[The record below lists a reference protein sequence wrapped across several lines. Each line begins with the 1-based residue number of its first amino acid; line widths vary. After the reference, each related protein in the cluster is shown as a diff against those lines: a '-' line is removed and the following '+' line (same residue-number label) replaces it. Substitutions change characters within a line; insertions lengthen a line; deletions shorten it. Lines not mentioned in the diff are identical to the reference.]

1 MRKLVVDW
9 ARGPE
14 SENSAENGKNTT
26 MPSDLF
32 EFVFLIQLKDIDG
45 NDPLEKIIIQ
55 QHGLEEANVTTKEI
69 RYILDRA
76 EKKPLLIFDG
86 YDEYRQETNS
96 AIDEKITRKKGNPF
110 VLVTSRPDH
119 VNKKFKHKMEEIQLR
134 GLDDAEVKKCTERYL
149 DRDQGSKMSKKFQNR
164 AAEHGISNL
173 LKVPILLLMLC
184 VLFVEKETS
193 LPSSKA
199 EIIKEL
205 INIYIMRA
213 EERGEE
219 FGEDKE
225 QMLKKLGELSYN
237 ASQRKTKQMYIDKV
251 YTFQYSCNQQIYH
264 LFRDLSNHA
273 SFKLYLQSE
282 IEKQSSDI
290 LKLGLLHEDMSP
302 QRVHI
307 QEQTQW
313 WTYPNRIFQDY
324 LVAYYIQKLGKVS
337 VSSESDI

>member
-32 EFVFLIQLKDIDG
+32 DFVFLIQLKNIDCD
-45 NDPLEKIIIQ
+45 DPLEKIIIQ

-69 RYILDRA
+69 RYILDKA

-96 AIDEKITRKKGNPF
+96 AIDEKITGRKGNSF

-134 GLDDAEVKKCTERYL
+134 GLDDAGVKRCTKRYL
-149 DRDQGSKMSKKFQNR
+149 DRDQESKKSKKFQNK

-205 INIYIMRA
+205 INIYIKRA
-213 EERGEE
+213 EERREQ
-219 FGEDKE
+219 FRNKE

-237 ASQRKTKQMYIDKV
+237 ASQRKTKQM
-251 YTFQYSCNQQIYH
+251 
-264 LFRDLSNHA
+264 
-273 SFKLYLQSE
+273 
-282 IEKQSSDI
+282 
-290 LKLGLLHEDMSP
+290 
-302 QRVHI
+302 
-307 QEQTQW
+307 
-313 WTYPNRIFQDY
+313 
-324 LVAYYIQKLGKVS
+324 
-337 VSSESDI
+337 